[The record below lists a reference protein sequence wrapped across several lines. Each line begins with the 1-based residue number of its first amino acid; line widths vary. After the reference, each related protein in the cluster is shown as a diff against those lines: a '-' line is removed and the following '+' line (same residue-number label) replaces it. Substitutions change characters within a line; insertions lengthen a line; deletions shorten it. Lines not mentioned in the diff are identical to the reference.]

1 MRGRVRAARKS
12 LVAVVT
18 LLVSIGAAA
27 QAPEHA
33 LTSVYLEGK
42 PVPFVPGAA
51 DKAHKLER
59 LGPWTLGPRPTES
72 KPLDKR
78 LNLYLVFPG
87 KQYTSEASEYDH
99 NVLVNAP
106 PKREGA
112 EIEWDVFYCF
122 VLDPHLRDDLV
133 NERDVL
139 LLAAQR
145 WTPGDLFEFDDM
157 PSTAGLRELKKADA
171 FADLAKWRRK
181 DGTLPRVV
189 ILPAGFAVRGALTI
203 PAEPKPSM

>member
-1 MRGRVRAARKS
+1 MNRSQKILIGM
-12 LVAVVT
+12 
-18 LLVSIGAAA
+18 LLAFAGAAA

-33 LTSVYLEGK
+33 LTGVYLNGK
-42 PVPFVPGAA
+42 AVPFGPGAA

-59 LGPWTLGPRPTES
+59 LGPWTLGPRPVES

-87 KQYTSEASEYDH
+87 KQYTSEASEFDH

-106 PKREGA
+106 PKKEDA

-122 VLDPHLRDDLV
+122 VLDPRLRDDLI
-133 NERDVL
+133 NERDVIV
-139 LLAAQR
+139 LASQR

-157 PSTAGLRELKKADA
+157 PSAAALRELKKADE
-171 FADLAKWRRK
+171 FADLAKWRNKK
-181 DGTLPRVV
+181 DHTLPRVIIV
-189 ILPAGFAVRGALTI
+189 PAGFAVRGALALPPE
-203 PAEPKPSM
+203 PAK